1 MPWSRPLTTP
11 IELKDG
17 RTIATLAEVREMM
30 LSIPLHVRRGDVW
43 RYAAELLDEAAND
56 KAAVTEV
63 EEMLVRGLTAARM
76 I

>member
-1 MPWSRPLTTP
+1 MPWSRVLTTP

-17 RTIATLAEVREMM
+17 STIATLAEAREMM
-30 LSIPLHVRRGDVW
+30 LSIPLHVRRADVW
-43 RYAAELLDEAAND
+43 QYVAELLDDAASD

-63 EEMLVRGLTAARM
+63 EEMLPRGLTTARM

>member
-1 MPWSRPLTTP
+1 MPWSRPLSTP

-17 RTIATLAEVREMM
+17 RTIATLAEVREIM
-30 LSIPLHVRRGDVW
+30 LSIPLHVRRSDVW
-43 RYAAELLDEAAND
+43 RYVAELLDDAAND